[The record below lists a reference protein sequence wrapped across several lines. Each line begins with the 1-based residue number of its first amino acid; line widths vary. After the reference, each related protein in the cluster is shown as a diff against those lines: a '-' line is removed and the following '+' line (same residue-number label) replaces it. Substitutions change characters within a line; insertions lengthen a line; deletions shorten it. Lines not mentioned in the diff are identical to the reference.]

1 MDLTPEVLRA
11 VTSVAQ
17 AGAKMDAPWAR
28 EQLRRRYLF
37 PSEVELNCEDE
48 AKPGEAPQNLG
59 PRAYQVGPRVG
70 VQGPDRS
77 CNPRIFP

>member
-1 MDLTPEVLRA
+1 MDLAPEVLRA
-11 VTSVAQ
+11 VTSVAL

-37 PSEVELNCEDE
+37 PSEVELDCEDE
-48 AKPGEAPQNLG
+48 AKPGEAPQTLG
-59 PRAYQVGPRVG
+59 PRVGPRVG

-77 CNPRIFP
+77 FNHPILP